1 MERLPR
7 VEITLKALKALQ
19 IETAIIGGS
28 QKDTLEHLIIKGVS
42 SRTQSALEEVE
53 HVLQEGEK
61 TQQLSP
67 AKHTPPMECQK
78 VGEAIICTA
87 RTMNPEDRKALEL
100 IKKAFQAGQE
110 PTVNEIAD
118 KVGLTPRAL
127 GVALSNL
134 GIKAKNTRRAS
145 KTVRIY
151 IQPMLPQIEALLA
164 SK

>member
-53 HVLQEGEK
+53 HVPQEGEK

-67 AKHTPPMECQK
+67 VEHTPPMECQK

-87 RTMNPEDRKALEL
+87 RTVSPEARRALEL
-100 IKKAFQAGQE
+100 IMKTIQSGQE

-118 KVGLTPRAL
+118 KVGLTPTAL
-127 GVALSNL
+127 GKALSKL
-134 GIKAKNTRRAS
+134 GVKAKNTHRTGQ
-145 KTVRIY
+145 TVRIY
-151 IQPMLPQIEALLA
+151 IRPVLPQIEALLA
-164 SK
+164 GK